1 MSNDAHRERYGR
13 QLDVH
18 RTTPGSPYTVDGCVT
33 LCKSCHG
40 PQPRRPRGQRFKDE
54 PGLPRNVGIPEDWHA
69 VLRRIAAKRQQ
80 PVVYAIISL
89 AAAEA
94 ERLEIPDPPPT
105 PWESDND

>member
-1 MSNDAHRERYGR
+1 
-13 QLDVH
+13 
-18 RTTPGSPYTVDGCVT
+18 
-33 LCKSCHG
+33 
-40 PQPRRPRGQRFKDE
+40 
-54 PGLPRNVGIPEDWHA
+54 VGIPEDWHA